1 MDGAH
6 RFLPFPACEIKDGR
20 VEVESSLVLLD
31 RDLDFYRLGGS
42 AFTELEGLP
51 VRLRGAAVGDLVDVR
66 FAAEGDVSTIVVST
80 AKGERELAP
89 GPGLAVGNHLLRPA
103 V

>member
-1 MDGAH
+1 M
-6 RFLPFPACEIKDGR
+6 
-20 VEVESSLVLLD
+20 VVSLRLATEAKNIFGKPGLSI
-31 RDLDFYRLGGS
+31 RD
-42 AFTELEGLP
+42 
-51 VRLRGAAVGDLVDVR
+51 AVGELVDVR
-66 FAAEGDVSTIVVST
+66 FAAGGDVSTIVVST